1 MGQLE
6 SQPSYYKQVQNE
18 DGSFVIVT
26 NDPIDSFE
34 FSPSESHL
42 VSYGIDS
49 QTSPK
54 FKSKSLSSIAGFD
67 AKLVC
72 DSFIDIGAFPAQNT
86 VVYVA
91 SKQAEECSF
100 DGIKKTFQDCAARV
114 GSDGLLVF
122 HFSGHGIKVGQ
133 NEWGLAP
140 VDFDYSRSTYLTA
153 SVLISWINEIKCQA
167 KYILFTLDCC
177 YAGGIGKELT
187 KSVEV
192 QVDANICVMSA
203 CAGYETSIVIGP
215 LKNSIFAYFLSD
227 AILCCQLEAG
237 LLPIK
242 KVFSRCQVCC
252 ESLSSVLV
260 RYKAGI
266 LSPST
271 MQPQLK
277 TLRLQTAVK
286 ELSGEGVDQ
295 VDAGIGRFDFAI
307 QMYDYQKWNI
317 PQLSEKSYAY
327 LETVSSIEEGPLL
340 QLEENGVFS
349 QRVLNTVVCSMMYSV
364 AATELVSNPGNVQ
377 NPNLS
382 ITAFMNCVAA
392 IDMIHSGVEFNKLVF
407 YHSWL
412 FYREVLVENNVN
424 IASLQPMF
432 ERLQSICSE
441 SHRQSEEVD
450 GSLDTAVEPTES
462 TDFAAVSMMFSCVYI
477 DLNYYY

>member
-34 FSPSESHL
+34 FCPSQSRL
-42 VSYGIDS
+42 VSYGIDY
-49 QTSPK
+49 QTNPK
-54 FKSKSLSSIAGFD
+54 FKSKTLGPITGTD
-67 AKLVC
+67 AQLVC
-72 DSFIDIGAFPAQNT
+72 DSFIDVGAFPAQNT
-86 VVYVA
+86 AVYVA
-91 SKQAEECSF
+91 SKQAEECNF
-100 DGIKKTFQDCAARV
+100 TGIKKTFQDCATKV
-114 GSDGLLVF
+114 GRDGLLVF

-153 SVLISWINEIKCQA
+153 SVLISWINEIKCKA

-192 QVDANICVMSA
+192 QVNASICVMSA

-215 LKNSIFAYFLSD
+215 LRNSIFAYFLSD
-227 AILCCQLEAG
+227 AILCCQLEVG

-242 KVFSRCQVCC
+242 EVFSRCQVCC
-252 ESLSSVLV
+252 ESLSSLLV
-260 RYKAGI
+260 RYKAGV

-271 MQPQLK
+271 MQPQLGA
-277 TLRLQTAVK
+277 LHLQTAVK

-295 VDAGIGRFDFAI
+295 VDAAIGRFSFAVC
-307 QMYDYQKWNI
+307 MYDQKWNI
-317 PQLSEKSYAY
+317 PPLSEKSYAY
-327 LETVSSIEEGPLL
+327 LETVSMEEGPLL
-340 QLEENGVFS
+340 QLEENGVLFTR
-349 QRVLNTVVCSMMYSV
+349 RVLNTVICSMMYSV
-364 AATELVSNPGNVQ
+364 AATELVSNPENAQ

-382 ITAFMNCVAA
+382 ITAFMHCVAA
-392 IDMIHSGVEFNKLVF
+392 IDMIHSGVEFNKFTF
-407 YHSWL
+407 YVSWL
-412 FYREVLVENNVN
+412 FYREVLIENNIN

-432 ERLQSICSE
+432 EELQSTCY
-441 SHRQSEEVD
+441 RQSEEVD
-450 GSLDTAVEPTES
+450 NNLDPAVEPTES
-462 TDFAAVSMMFSCVYI
+462 TDFAAVSLVFVCILWEFVS
-477 DLNYYY
+477 